1 MRPDNSSL
9 PALPPS
15 PSPSQVKKIRKE
27 LLAFGVGAAAGAAA
41 AAPAPAAAPV
51 EAAKAEAAPPAAV
64 SGDYSY
70 PPAPAG
76 YPSGAAPSAPPAPGA
91 VGAASADELAAKASA
106 AQGHAATYGQATL
119 LLRRA
124 EENLRSASNALKVN
138 QVSGA
143 TEMMQDVRIG
153 ARGGGLFGRHRGM
166 GRQADRRSDFGHNM
180 VEVATAR
187 RASTQ
192 VQEVRAAS
200 PAIEPLRKGY
210 KSETHQSTT
219 QPLNLH
225 TQAGR
230 AISEARNVL
239 PTLPNIN
246 PAHVQ
251 SAMSGTLL
259 NAFLMP
265 GLVGDVMQMSKVK
278 RAQANLQEM
287 LQETQAALAWC
298 AKNQQ
303 AAQASAAALGAQAA
317 AAR

>member
-1 MRPDNSSL
+1 MHRAAGARARARRGCPISAAAAAQACDSRPDNSSL
-9 PALPPS
+9 PVLPPA
-15 PSPSQVKKIRKE
+15 PPPSQVKKIRKE
-27 LLAFGVGAAAGAAA
+27 LLAFGIGAPAAA
-41 AAPAPAAAPV
+41 AAPAPAAAP
-51 EAAKAEAAPPAAV
+51 EAAKTEA
-64 SGDYSY
+64 Y

-76 YPSGAAPSAPPAPGA
+76 YPAGDAPSAPPAP
-91 VGAASADELAAKASA
+91 AAAGGGGADELAAKAAA
-106 AQGHAATYGQATL
+106 AQGHAATYGQAAL

-124 EENLRSASNALKVN
+124 EENLRSASNALKIN

-153 ARGGGLFGRHRGM
+153 ARGGGLFGRHRGV
-166 GRQADRRSDFGHNM
+166 GRQADRSNDFGHNM
-180 VEVATAR
+180 VEMATAR

-192 VQEVRAAS
+192 VQE
-200 PAIEPLRKGY
+200 
-210 KSETHQSTT
+210 
-219 QPLNLH
+219 
-225 TQAGR
+225 AGR
-230 AISEARNVL
+230 AIAEARNAL
-239 PTLPNIN
+239 PTLPDIN

-265 GLVGDVMQMSKVK
+265 GVLGDVMQMSKVK

-287 LQETQAALAWC
+287 LQETAAALAW
-298 AKNQQ
+298 AANNQQ